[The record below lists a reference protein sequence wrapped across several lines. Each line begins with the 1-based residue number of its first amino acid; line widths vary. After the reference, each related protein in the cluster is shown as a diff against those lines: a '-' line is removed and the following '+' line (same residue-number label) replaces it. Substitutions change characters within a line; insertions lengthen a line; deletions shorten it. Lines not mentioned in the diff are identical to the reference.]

1 MTARRI
7 GGAVLALA
15 GAVVVT
21 LSAYLD
27 WLPSRA
33 PQDMPLD
40 QLVETTLVGEA
51 SSYWTSI
58 AVPLAAVTVLAA
70 LGAILQSRAVLWL
83 AWLVGLAAAALWLIM
98 RAADDTNAFS
108 IGDLES
114 GFWVCLIGLLVML
127 LGISSM
133 GAKPVETAEEQLSV
147 MDQDIPEPPPT
158 PRSLP

>member
-1 MTARRI
+1 MTPRRI
-7 GGAVLALA
+7 GGAILALA
-15 GAVVVT
+15 GAVGVT

-27 WLPSRA
+27 WIPSRA

-40 QLVETTLVGEA
+40 QLVDSTLVGDA

-70 LGAILQSRAVLWL
+70 LGAILRSRSVLWL
-83 AWLVGLAAAALWLIM
+83 AWLVGLATVVLWLIM
-98 RAADDTNAFS
+98 RLTDDTIDVG

-127 LGISSM
+127 LGISAM
-133 GAKPVETAEEQLSV
+133 GPRPAATADEPLSV
-147 MDQDIPEPPPT
+147 LDQDFPERPAPPT
-158 PRSLP
+158 LP